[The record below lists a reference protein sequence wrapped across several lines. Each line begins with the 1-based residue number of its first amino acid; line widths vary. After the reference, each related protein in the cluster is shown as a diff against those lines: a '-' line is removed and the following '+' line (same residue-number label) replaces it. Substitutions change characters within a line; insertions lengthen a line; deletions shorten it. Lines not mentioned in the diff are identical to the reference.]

1 MDRATALQLVVVSK
15 AVFEWIDPII
25 YRVVVFAS
33 VDSTKSFWTAIQTRG
48 PESFARNVKTLVFDG
63 HWWPPDSTILRLIFS
78 ACTGVTSLTWWIFYE
93 DVPLY
98 ARPDTPSLF
107 PTHLYLFEKYP
118 FAMTCIPCSVT
129 HISLS
134 TEYMA
139 RLRTDTLAQ
148 IVARCPSLTHICVSD
163 CLPLVFDIYKNGFSE
178 YVNDLLDLVP
188 PTVKVFAMRLTLN
201 RYAEQIQ
208 QKRLQD
214 SLAMIKDPRFVPIRT
229 NQFWYQYSLTG
240 IKRHTSLESELNV
253 GANWGSNANA
263 DLDIWEFAEQYLRS
277 KAKI

>member
-15 AVFEWIDPII
+15 AVFEWIDPIL
-25 YRVVVFAS
+25 YRVVVFTS
-33 VDSTKSFWTAIQTRG
+33 LDGTKSFWTAIQTRG

-63 HWWPPDSTILRLIFS
+63 
-78 ACTGVTSLTWWIFYE
+78 VTSLTWWIFYDE
-93 DVPLY
+93 VPLY

-107 PTHLYLFEKYP
+107 PTHLYLFEQYP
-118 FAMTCIPCSVT
+118 FASPQYIPCSVT

-139 RLRTDTLAQ
+139 RLRTYTLPQ

-163 CLPLVFDIYKNGFSE
+163 WPSTVTYLPAFDIYTKGFSE
-178 YVNDLLDLVP
+178 YVNNLLDLVP
-188 PTVKVFAMRLTLN
+188 PTVKVFVMCLTLK
-201 RYAEQIQ
+201 RHAEQ
-208 QKRLQD
+208 KCLED

-229 NQFWYQYSLTG
+229 NRFWYQYSLTG
-240 IKRHTSLESELNV
+240 LKRYKSLEFNV
-253 GANWGSNANA
+253 GADWGSNANA